1 MMNAAHL
8 HLVLNHFPVIGSA
21 IAIFVLII
29 GILKK
34 SDEIKKTGAMIIVL
48 TSLITIPVYFS
59 GENAQAKIEGN
70 YEDVDEEF
78 VEPHEDFAFYSF
90 IAMDIAGIFALGSLL
105 MFRKQKPLPNSVT
118 YLLLIVLL
126 IVKGM
131 MAYTANLG
139 GKIHHPEIRED
150 KLPWES
156 GTGSVSIENKS
167 DKNNKAESESDS
179 ESDSKKESKKE
190 TEKDDD

>member
-21 IAIFVLII
+21 IAIFVLIL

-34 SDEIKKTGAMIIVL
+34 SDDIKKTGAMIILL

-59 GENAQAKIEGN
+59 GEDAQAMIEGN
-70 YEDVDEEF
+70 FDDVDEEF
-78 VEPHEDFAFYSF
+78 IEPHEDFAFYSF
-90 IAMDIAGIFALGSLL
+90 IAMDIAGLLALASLL
-105 MFRKQKPLPNSVT
+105 RFRNQNSFTNSVT
-118 YLLLIVLL
+118 YTLLILL
-126 IVKGM
+126 IIVNGM

-156 GTGSVSIENKS
+156 TANSGRDNNNDNKS
-167 DKNNKAESESDS
+167 G
-179 ESDSKKESKKE
+179 KENEKDE
-190 TEKDDD
+190 TEKEDD

>member
-1 MMNAAHL
+1 MINAAHL
-8 HLVLNHFPVIGSA
+8 HLLLNHFPVIGSA

-34 SDEIKKTGAMIIVL
+34 SDDIKKTGAMIIIL

-59 GENAQAKIEGN
+59 GEKAQAKVEGN
-70 YEDVDEEF
+70 YEDVDEDL

-90 IAMDIAGIFALGSLL
+90 IVMDIAGLFALTSLIL
-105 MFRKQKPLPNSVT
+105 FRKPKVLPNSFT
-118 YLLLIVLL
+118 YLLFAVLI
-126 IVKGM
+126 IANGM

-156 GTGSVSIENKS
+156 SNLNSSEKKM
-167 DKNNKAESESDS
+167 DKLE
-179 ESDSKKESKKE
+179 KEDE
-190 TEKDDD
+190 EQEKDED